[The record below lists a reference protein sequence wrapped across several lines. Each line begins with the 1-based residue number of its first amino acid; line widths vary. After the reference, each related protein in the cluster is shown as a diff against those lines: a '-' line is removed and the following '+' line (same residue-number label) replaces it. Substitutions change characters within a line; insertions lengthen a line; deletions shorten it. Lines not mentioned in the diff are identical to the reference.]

1 MRVLHMS
8 TKSGAMVAALAVAVT
23 LTGCGETKTANGG
36 GAAVEDYMN
45 GSATD
50 DYNTGPMA
58 EYFGFGDSDQMSAQL
73 REQTKRQQAA
83 MVECMRAEGFEYIAF
98 DSMGDMGAD
107 DFDPYGGM
115 TRKEYTAKWG
125 WGVSTTI
132 DADGQPIDDAPG
144 YGSTEDLPED
154 PNQKIRDALSPED
167 QLAYDKAM
175 FGDMADPTTM
185 MSDDGSGSTGSVDGS
200 SDSDS
205 DLDSDLDSGEPDSE
219 GSDEGEGFQP
229 DFSQM
234 GCSGRTM
241 TDSLGMDQTD
251 MEAMTDAE
259 EEMTQRV
266 DADKR
271 VKAAAADYRACM
283 KAAGY
288 PNLTEPGDAQSSI
301 EDRMNEMWEAD
312 SGDFDGSDSGSGST
326 SDIDSGDTEGGDGGS
341 VESAGLDAAKLKK
354 LQRDEIELA
363 VAELPCDAEYQVAT
377 QKVRFEEE
385 QRFIDE
391 NPELVARMKKSFGG

>member
-132 DADGQPIDDAPG
+132 DADGQPI
-144 YGSTEDLPED
+144 
-154 PNQKIRDALSPED
+154 
-167 QLAYDKAM
+167 
-175 FGDMADPTTM
+175 
-185 MSDDGSGSTGSVDGS
+185 
-200 SDSDS
+200 
-205 DLDSDLDSGEPDSE
+205 
-219 GSDEGEGFQP
+219 EGE
-229 DFSQM
+229 
-234 GCSGRTM
+234 
-241 TDSLGMDQTD
+241 
-251 MEAMTDAE
+251 
-259 EEMTQRV
+259 
-266 DADKR
+266 
-271 VKAAAADYRACM
+271 
-283 KAAGY
+283 
-288 PNLTEPGDAQSSI
+288 
-301 EDRMNEMWEAD
+301 
-312 SGDFDGSDSGSGST
+312 
-326 SDIDSGDTEGGDGGS
+326 
-341 VESAGLDAAKLKK
+341 
-354 LQRDEIELA
+354 
-363 VAELPCDAEYQVAT
+363 
-377 QKVRFEEE
+377 
-385 QRFIDE
+385 
-391 NPELVARMKKSFGG
+391 